1 MTQDQRPF
9 PGFPAGAHATA
20 IPNVFFSDLLGRLDD
35 PAELL
40 VTLYAFYALG
50 RRRMSE
56 RWLTEAQLAAEAP
69 LRAALAGVNVDPDV
83 ALQRGL
89 AAAVARGSL
98 IAATVDGDVR
108 YAVNSPFG
116 RRQLANGA
124 VGAEQGTAVGAA
136 GDPPPNIYALYEETI
151 GTISPLVADE
161 LRAAEE
167 EFPQEW
173 IEAAFREAAAQ
184 NRRSWRYVAR
194 ILERWRDEG
203 RHDATVGRDP
213 RARRDFAGRYRSLI
227 RR

>member
-1 MTQDQRPF
+1 MTQERRF
-9 PGFPAGAHATA
+9 PGFPAGAHATV
-20 IPNVFFSDLLGRLDD
+20 IPNAFFADLLPRFDD

-50 RRRMSE
+50 RRRASD
-56 RWLTEAQLAAEAP
+56 RWLTATHLAAEAP
-69 LRAALAGVNVDPDV
+69 LRAALAGVSVDTDV

-98 IAATVDGDVR
+98 VAAAVDNEIR
-108 YAVNSPFG
+108 YAMNSPFG
-116 RRQLANGA
+116 RRALA
-124 VGAEQGTAVGAA
+124 AA
-136 GDPPPNIYALYEETI
+136 GDAVEPAPEHLPDGPTPNIYALYEETI

-167 EFPQEW
+167 EYPWEW
-173 IEAAFREAAAQ
+173 IETAFREAAAL

-203 RHDATVGRDP
+203 RHDATVGRDS
-213 RARRDFAGRYRSLI
+213 RTRRDFAGRYRSLI

>member
-1 MTQDQRPF
+1 MIQEHRF
-9 PGFPAGAHATA
+9 PGFPAGSHATA
-20 IPNVFFSDLLGRLDD
+20 IPNAFFAELLPRIDD

-50 RRRMSE
+50 RRRASE
-56 RWLTEAQLAAEAP
+56 RWVTASHLGAEAP
-69 LRAALAGVNVDPDV
+69 LHAALVSMCLDPGA
-83 ALQRGL
+83 ALRHGL
-89 AAAVARGSL
+89 AAAVVRGSL
-98 IAATVDGDVR
+98 VTTAVNGEMR

-116 RRQLANGA
+116 RRGI
-124 VGAEQGTAVGAA
+124 AA
-136 GDPPPNIYALYEETI
+136 LGGEADHAIGRLPPDPPPNIYALYEETI

-167 EFPQEW
+167 EYPREW
-173 IEAAFREAAAQ
+173 IESAFREAAAH

-213 RARRDFAGRYRSLI
+213 RTRRDFAGRYRSLI